1 MPRRPLPPG
10 LPEEKTV
17 SVANRL
23 NSAAIHLL
31 RRISQEDRA
40 TGLSGA
46 RLSAL
51 SVVVYG
57 GAVTVGDLARRERV
71 AVPTISR
78 LVEALVRDG
87 LLGREARTG
96 DRRIVQL
103 VATPKGRR
111 VMEQGRARRI
121 LRLAGELRSLPKGE
135 LVLLEKAVG
144 ILERLENGGSR

>member
-1 MPRRPLPPG
+1 MPARPLPKG
-10 LPEEKTV
+10 LPRETTV
-17 SVANRL
+17 DVANRL

-40 TGLSGA
+40 TGLSNA

-51 SVVVYG
+51 SVVAYG
-57 GAVTVGDLARRERV
+57 GPVTVGDLARRERV

-78 LVEALVRDG
+78 IVQALVQDG
-87 LLGREARTG
+87 LVVRETRAG
-96 DRRIVQL
+96 DRRVVQL
-103 VATPKGRR
+103 AVTPRGRR

-121 LRLAGELRSLPKGE
+121 LRLAGELRRLAAEE
-135 LVLLEKAVG
+135 LRTLEKAVG

>member
-1 MPRRPLPPG
+1 VPRRPLPKG
-10 LPEEKTV
+10 LPREKTV
-17 SVANRL
+17 DVANRL

-40 TGLSGA
+40 AGLSGA

-51 SVVVYG
+51 SVVAYG

-71 AVPTISR
+71 AAPTISR
-78 LVEALVRDG
+78 IVQALVQDG
-87 LLGREARTG
+87 LVVREARAG
-96 DRRIVQL
+96 DRRVVEL
-103 VATPKGRR
+103 AVTARGRR

-121 LRLAGELRSLPKGE
+121 LRLAQELRALAAEE
-135 LVLLEKAVG
+135 LLVLEKAVG

>member
-1 MPRRPLPPG
+1 MPARPLPDG
-10 LPEEKTV
+10 LPREKTV

-31 RRISQEDRA
+31 RRISQEDRK
-40 TGLSGA
+40 TGLSNA

-57 GAVTVGDLARRERV
+57 GPVTVGDLARRERV

-78 LVEALVRDG
+78 LVEALVQDG
-87 LLGREARTG
+87 LLAREALPG
-96 DRRIVQL
+96 DRRVVQL
-103 VATPKGRR
+103 TATPRGRR

-121 LRLAGELRSLPKGE
+121 LRLAAELRTLKAGE
-135 LVLLEKAVG
+135 IDALEKAVG
-144 ILERLENGGSR
+144 ILEALENGGSR